1 MMSQDLM
8 RLDIQGM
15 TCAACVSSVEMIVNN
30 HESVKAVNVNLPLSS
45 AAIQLHDNASESV
58 TEEII
63 QKIKQGGFGASRPKQ
78 SKDRRTI
85 LEQHVSLEGR
95 KAALA
100 LILALPTIYLTM
112 FADDLGD
119 FSGFD
124 LRLLLAA
131 IMTIPVY
138 FWSGFTFI
146 SSAWKA
152 IRRGGANMDVLIHL
166 GTSVAFI
173 WSCGVVL
180 AGKYDSL
187 PSVLVNAEHVF
198 FDGVVFIIGF
208 VLLGN
213 YLESAAKLKATDA
226 IHSLMQLQPNQA
238 RVVADDGF
246 TEMID
251 VALVKVGTVVKIK
264 TGETIPIDGIL
275 EDCKASIDQSTM
287 TGEAYPVRKSSGDE
301 VYGGTIV
308 LDGTVLLRT
317 NKVAEDTLLANIISM
332 VEDAQS
338 GKAPIQRLVD
348 KISAIFVPVVIILAV
363 LSGLFWA
370 TIGHDM
376 IDNPMNSSYELAL
389 MVIISTLVIA
399 CPCALGLATPIAL
412 VVGTSV
418 GAQNGLLIKGINA
431 LESVNQCKVM
441 VVDKTGTVTMG
452 RPRVSHI
459 EIIDCEVKE
468 ILSIA
473 AALEQESVHPLA
485 SAIIT
490 SWSNVTSDKPEINDI
505 QAMPGMGMVGEYS
518 GQVVAAGNLE
528 LMLEVGVEL
537 DSEMKLRIAKSTKKG
552 ISIVFVC
559 QGAKLLGWMELS
571 DRIRDSSKIAVKR
584 AKQLGLEVVM
594 LTGDNQESAETI
606 ANQVGISG
614 VIAGVKPNEKAEQIK
629 SLQSG
634 GSKVI
639 MVGDGINDA
648 AALSTADVGI
658 AMGAG
663 SDIALDAAD
672 FVLIRNDLIDAVSS
686 IELGNATMRRIRSN
700 LGWAFSYNVIG
711 IPLAMGLLLPF
722 TGFLLPPAYAAAA
735 MSLSSVSVVGNSLIL
750 RWWRPIAE

>member
-1 MMSQDLM
+1 MSQDLV

-15 TCAACVSSVEMIVNN
+15 TCAACVSSVEMIVNT
-30 HESVKAVNVNLPLSS
+30 HEAVKAVSVNLPLNS
-45 AAIQLHDNASESV
+45 AAIQMHNTV
-58 TEEII
+58 TKATIEEII
-63 QKIKQGGFGASRPKQ
+63 QKIVQGGFGASKPKQ
-78 SKDRRTI
+78 NKDKRKI

-112 FADDLGD
+112 FADDLGG

-131 IMTIPVY
+131 VMTIPVY
-138 FWSGFTFI
+138 FWSGFSFHT
-146 SSAWKA
+146 SAWKS

-213 YLESAAKLKATDA
+213 YLESAARLKATDA

-238 RVVADDGF
+238 RVVADDEF
-246 TEMID
+246 TEMVD
-251 VALVKVGTVVKIK
+251 VALVKVGTLVKVK

-287 TGEAYPVRKSSGDE
+287 TGESYPVRKSSGDE
-301 VYGGTIV
+301 VYAGTIV

-317 NKVAEDTLLANIISM
+317 NKVAQDTLLANIISM

-348 KISAIFVPVVIILAV
+348 KISAIFVPIVIILAL

-370 TIGHDM
+370 TIGNDM
-376 IDNPMNSSYELAL
+376 IDNPMNSGYELAL

-412 VVGTSV
+412 VIGTSV

-431 LESVNQCKVM
+431 LESVNQCQVM
-441 VVDKTGTVTMG
+441 VVDKTGTVTIG

-490 SWSNVTSDKPEINDI
+490 SWSNVTNESPEINDI
-505 QAMPGMGMVGEYS
+505 RVMSGMGMVGEFS

-528 LMLEVGVEL
+528 LMLEVGIEL
-537 DSEMKLRIAKSTKKG
+537 DAAMKERITKATNKG

-559 QGAKLLGWMELS
+559 QGAKLLGWIELS

-594 LTGDNQESAETI
+594 LTGDNQQSAESI
-606 ANQVGISG
+606 ANQVGIDK
-614 VIAGVKPNEKAEQIK
+614 VIFGVKPDEKAEQIK
-629 SLQSG
+629 SLQSS

-639 MVGDGINDA
+639 MIGDGINDA

>member
-1 MMSQDLM
+1 MSQDLV

-15 TCAACVSSVEMIVNN
+15 TCAACVSSVEMIVNT
-30 HESVKAVNVNLPLSS
+30 HEAVKAVSVNLPLNS
-45 AAIQLHDNASESV
+45 AAIQMHNTV
-58 TEEII
+58 TKATIEEII
-63 QKIKQGGFGASRPKQ
+63 QKIIQGGFGASKPKQ
-78 SKDRRTI
+78 NKDKRKI

-112 FADDLGD
+112 FADDLGG

-131 IMTIPVY
+131 VMTIPVY
-138 FWSGFTFI
+138 FWSGFSFHT
-146 SSAWKA
+146 SAWKS

-180 AGKYDSL
+180 AGKYYSL

-213 YLESAAKLKATDA
+213 YLESAARLKATDA

-238 RVVADDGF
+238 RVVADDEF
-246 TEMID
+246 TEMVE
-251 VALVKVGTVVKIK
+251 VALVKVGTLVKVK

-287 TGEAYPVRKSSGDE
+287 TGESYPVRKSSGDE
-301 VYGGTIV
+301 VYAGTIV

-317 NKVAEDTLLANIISM
+317 NKVAQDTLLANIISM

-348 KISAIFVPVVIILAV
+348 KISAIFVPIVIILAL

-370 TIGHDM
+370 TIGNDM
-376 IDNPMNSSYELAL
+376 IDNPMNSGYELAL

-412 VVGTSV
+412 VIGTSV

-431 LESVNQCKVM
+431 LESVNQCQVM
-441 VVDKTGTVTMG
+441 VVDKTGTVTIG

-490 SWSNVTSDKPEINDI
+490 SWSNVTNESPEINDI
-505 QAMPGMGMVGEYS
+505 RVMPGMGMVGEFS

-528 LMLEVGVEL
+528 LMLEVGIEL
-537 DSEMKLRIAKSTKKG
+537 DAAMKERITKATNKG

-559 QGAKLLGWMELS
+559 QGAKLLGWIELS

-594 LTGDNQESAETI
+594 LTGDNQQSAESI
-606 ANQVGISG
+606 ANQVGIDK
-614 VIAGVKPNEKAEQIK
+614 VIFGVKPDEKAEQIK
-629 SLQSG
+629 SLQSS

-639 MVGDGINDA
+639 MIGDGINDA

>member
-1 MMSQDLM
+1 MSQDLV

-15 TCAACVSSVEMIVNN
+15 TCAACVSSVEMIANT
-30 HESVKAVNVNLPLSS
+30 HESVKAVSVNLPLSS
-45 AAIQLHDNASESV
+45 AAIQLHNTV
-58 TEEII
+58 TEATIEEII
-63 QKIKQGGFGASRPKQ
+63 QKIVKGGFGASKPKQ
-78 SKDRRTI
+78 NKDKRKI

-112 FADDLGD
+112 FADDLGG
-119 FSGFD
+119 FSGFN

-131 IMTIPVY
+131 VMTIPVY
-138 FWSGFTFI
+138 FWSGFSFI
-146 SSAWKA
+146 TSAWKS
-152 IRRGGANMDVLIHL
+152 IRRGSANMDVLIHL

-213 YLESAAKLKATDA
+213 YLESAARLKATDA

-238 RVVADDGF
+238 RVVADDEF
-246 TEMID
+246 TEMVD
-251 VALVKVGTVVKIK
+251 VALVKVGTLVKIK

-287 TGEAYPVRKSSGDE
+287 TGESYPVRKSSGDE
-301 VYGGTIV
+301 VYAGTIV

-317 NKVAEDTLLANIISM
+317 NKVAQDTLLANIISM

-348 KISAIFVPVVIILAV
+348 KISAIFVPIVIILAL

-370 TIGHDM
+370 TIGNDM
-376 IDNPMNSSYELAL
+376 IDNPMNSGYELAL

-412 VVGTSV
+412 VIGTSV

-431 LESVNQCKVM
+431 LESVNQCQVM
-441 VVDKTGTVTMG
+441 VVDKTGTVTIG

-473 AALEQESVHPLA
+473 AALE
-485 SAIIT
+485 I
-490 SWSNVTSDKPEINDI
+490 
-505 QAMPGMGMVGEYS
+505 G
-518 GQVVAAGNLE
+518 
-528 LMLEVGVEL
+528 
-537 DSEMKLRIAKSTKKG
+537 
-552 ISIVFVC
+552 
-559 QGAKLLGWMELS
+559 
-571 DRIRDSSKIAVKR
+571 R
-584 AKQLGLEVVM
+584 AHV
-594 LTGDNQESAETI
+594 
-606 ANQVGISG
+606 
-614 VIAGVKPNEKAEQIK
+614 
-629 SLQSG
+629 
-634 GSKVI
+634 
-639 MVGDGINDA
+639 
-648 AALSTADVGI
+648 
-658 AMGAG
+658 
-663 SDIALDAAD
+663 
-672 FVLIRNDLIDAVSS
+672 
-686 IELGNATMRRIRSN
+686 
-700 LGWAFSYNVIG
+700 
-711 IPLAMGLLLPF
+711 
-722 TGFLLPPAYAAAA
+722 
-735 MSLSSVSVVGNSLIL
+735 
-750 RWWRPIAE
+750 

>member
-1 MMSQDLM
+1 
-8 RLDIQGM
+8 
-15 TCAACVSSVEMIVNN
+15 
-30 HESVKAVNVNLPLSS
+30 
-45 AAIQLHDNASESV
+45 
-58 TEEII
+58 
-63 QKIKQGGFGASRPKQ
+63 
-78 SKDRRTI
+78 
-85 LEQHVSLEGR
+85 
-95 KAALA
+95 
-100 LILALPTIYLTM
+100 M

-146 SSAWKA
+146 TSAWKA

-198 FDGVVFIIGF
+198 FEGVVFIIGF

-251 VALVKVGTVVKIK
+251 VALVKVGTLVKIK

-317 NKVAEDTLLANIISM
+317 NKVAEDTLLANIIPM

-412 VVGTSV
+412 VIGTSV

-537 DSEMKLRIAKSTKKG
+537 DSKMKQRITKSTKKG

-594 LTGDNQESAETI
+594 LTGDNQEAAEAI
-606 ANQVGISG
+606 ASQVSINR

-648 AALSTADVGI
+648 AALTTADVGI

>member
-1 MMSQDLM
+1 MSQDLV

-15 TCAACVSSVEMIVNN
+15 TCAACVSSVEMIVNT
-30 HESVKAVNVNLPLSS
+30 HEAVKAVSVNLPLNS
-45 AAIQLHDNASESV
+45 AAIQMHNTV
-58 TEEII
+58 TKATIEEII
-63 QKIKQGGFGASRPKQ
+63 QKIVQGGFGASKPKQ
-78 SKDRRTI
+78 NKDKRKI

-112 FADDLGD
+112 FADDLGG

-131 IMTIPVY
+131 VMTIPVY
-138 FWSGFTFI
+138 FWSGFSFHT
-146 SSAWKA
+146 SAWKS

-213 YLESAAKLKATDA
+213 YLESAARLKATDA

-238 RVVADDGF
+238 RVVADDEF
-246 TEMID
+246 TEMVD
-251 VALVKVGTVVKIK
+251 VALVKVGTLVKVK

-287 TGEAYPVRKSSGDE
+287 TGESYPVRKSSGDE
-301 VYGGTIV
+301 VYAGTIV

-317 NKVAEDTLLANIISM
+317 NKVAQDTLLANIISM

-348 KISAIFVPVVIILAV
+348 KISAIFVPIVIILAL

-370 TIGHDM
+370 TIGNDM
-376 IDNPMNSSYELAL
+376 IDNPMNSGYELAL

-412 VVGTSV
+412 VIGTSV

-431 LESVNQCKVM
+431 LESVNQCQVM
-441 VVDKTGTVTMG
+441 VVDKTGTVTIG

-490 SWSNVTSDKPEINDI
+490 SWSNVTNESPEINDI
-505 QAMPGMGMVGEYS
+505 RAMPGMGMVGEFS

-528 LMLEVGVEL
+528 LMLEVGIEL
-537 DSEMKLRIAKSTKKG
+537 DAAMKERITKATNKG

-559 QGAKLLGWMELS
+559 QGAKLLGWIELS

-594 LTGDNQESAETI
+594 LTGDNQQSAESI
-606 ANQVGISG
+606 ANQVGIDK
-614 VIAGVKPNEKAEQIK
+614 VIFGVKPDEKAEQIK
-629 SLQSG
+629 SLQSS

-639 MVGDGINDA
+639 MIGDGINDA

>member
-1 MMSQDLM
+1 MSQDLV

-15 TCAACVSSVEMIVNN
+15 TCAACVSSVEMIVNT
-30 HESVKAVNVNLPLSS
+30 HEAVKAVSVNLPLNS
-45 AAIQLHDNASESV
+45 AAIQMHNTV
-58 TEEII
+58 TKATIEEII
-63 QKIKQGGFGASRPKQ
+63 QKIVQGGFGASKPKQ
-78 SKDRRTI
+78 NKDKRKI

-112 FADDLGD
+112 FADDLGG

-131 IMTIPVY
+131 VMTIPVY
-138 FWSGFTFI
+138 FWSGFSFHT
-146 SSAWKA
+146 SAWKS

-213 YLESAAKLKATDA
+213 YLESAARLKATDA

-238 RVVADDGF
+238 RVVADDEF
-246 TEMID
+246 TEMVD
-251 VALVKVGTVVKIK
+251 VALVKVGTLVKVK

-287 TGEAYPVRKSSGDE
+287 TGESYPVRKSSGDE
-301 VYGGTIV
+301 VYAGTIV

-317 NKVAEDTLLANIISM
+317 NKVAQDTLLANIISM

-338 GKAPIQRLVD
+338 SKAPIQRLVD
-348 KISAIFVPVVIILAV
+348 KISAIFVPIVIILAL

-370 TIGHDM
+370 TIGNDM
-376 IDNPMNSSYELAL
+376 IDNPMNSGYELAL

-412 VVGTSV
+412 VIGTSV

-431 LESVNQCKVM
+431 LESVNQCQVM
-441 VVDKTGTVTMG
+441 VVDKTGTVTIG

-490 SWSNVTSDKPEINDI
+490 SWSNVTNESPEINDI
-505 QAMPGMGMVGEYS
+505 RVMSGMGMVGEFS

-528 LMLEVGVEL
+528 LMLEVGIEL
-537 DSEMKLRIAKSTKKG
+537 DAAMKERITKATNKG

-559 QGAKLLGWMELS
+559 QGAKLLGWIELS

-594 LTGDNQESAETI
+594 LTGDNQQSAESI
-606 ANQVGISG
+606 ANQVGIDK
-614 VIAGVKPNEKAEQIK
+614 VIFGVKPDEKAEQIK
-629 SLQSG
+629 SLQSS

-639 MVGDGINDA
+639 MIGDGINDA

>member
-1 MMSQDLM
+1 MSQDLV

-15 TCAACVSSVEMIVNN
+15 TCAACVSSVEMIVNT
-30 HESVKAVNVNLPLSS
+30 HEAVKAVSVNLPLNS
-45 AAIQLHDNASESV
+45 AAIQMHNTV
-58 TEEII
+58 TKATIEEVI
-63 QKIKQGGFGASRPKQ
+63 QKIIQGGFGASKPKQ
-78 SKDRRTI
+78 NKDKRKI

-112 FADDLGD
+112 FADDLGG

-131 IMTIPVY
+131 VMTIPVY
-138 FWSGFTFI
+138 FWSGFSFHT
-146 SSAWKA
+146 SAWKS

-213 YLESAAKLKATDA
+213 YLESAARLKATDA

-238 RVVADDGF
+238 RVVADDEF
-246 TEMID
+246 TEMVD
-251 VALVKVGTVVKIK
+251 VALVKVGTLVKVK

-287 TGEAYPVRKSSGDE
+287 TGESYPVRKSSGDE
-301 VYGGTIV
+301 VYAGTIV

-317 NKVAEDTLLANIISM
+317 NKVAQDTLLANIISM

-338 GKAPIQRLVD
+338 SKAPIQRLVD
-348 KISAIFVPVVIILAV
+348 KISAIFVPIVIILAL

-370 TIGHDM
+370 TIGNDM
-376 IDNPMNSSYELAL
+376 IDNPMNSGYELAL

-412 VVGTSV
+412 VIGTSV

-431 LESVNQCKVM
+431 LESVNQCQVM
-441 VVDKTGTVTMG
+441 VVDKTGTVTIG

-490 SWSNVTSDKPEINDI
+490 SWSNVTNESPEINDI
-505 QAMPGMGMVGEYS
+505 RVMPGMGMVGEFS

-528 LMLEVGVEL
+528 LMLEVGIEL
-537 DSEMKLRIAKSTKKG
+537 DAAMKERITKATNKG

-559 QGAKLLGWMELS
+559 QGAKLLGWIELS

-594 LTGDNQESAETI
+594 LTGDNQQSAESI
-606 ANQVGISG
+606 ANQVGIDK
-614 VIAGVKPNEKAEQIK
+614 VIFGVKPDEKAEQIK
-629 SLQSG
+629 SLQSSG
-634 GSKVI
+634 NKVI
-639 MVGDGINDA
+639 MIGDGINDA

>member
-1 MMSQDLM
+1 MNSDLL

-15 TCAACVSSVEMIVNN
+15 TCAACVSSVEMIVNT
-30 HESVKAVNVNLPLSS
+30 HKSVKAVSVNLPLNS
-45 AAIQLHDNASESV
+45 AAIQLHDTV
-58 TEEII
+58 TTTITEELI
-63 QKIKQGGFGASRPKQ
+63 QKIEQGGFGASKPKE

-85 LEQHVSLEGR
+85 LEKHVSLEGR

-131 IMTIPVY
+131 VMTIPVY
-138 FWSGFTFI
+138 FWSGFDFHK
-146 SSAWKA
+146 SAWRS
-152 IRRGGANMDVLIHL
+152 IRRSGANMDVLIHL

-238 RVVADDGF
+238 RVVADDDF
-246 TEMID
+246 TEMVD
-251 VALVKVGTVVKIK
+251 VALVKVGTLVKIK

-275 EDCKASIDQSTM
+275 EDCKASIDLSTM

-301 VYGGTIV
+301 VYAGTIV

-348 KISAIFVPVVIILAV
+348 KISAIFVPVVIILALV
-363 LSGLFWA
+363 SGLFWA
-370 TIGHDM
+370 TIGGEL
-376 IDNPMNSSYELAL
+376 IDNPMNSGYELAL

-418 GAQNGLLIKGINA
+418 GAQNGLLIKGIEA

-490 SWSNVTSDKPEINDI
+490 SWSNVTSERPEINDI
-505 QAMPGMGMVGEYS
+505 QAMPGMGMVGEFS

-528 LMLEVGVEL
+528 LMLEVGIEL
-537 DSEMKLRIAKSTKKG
+537 DEEMNQKIAKATMKG

-559 QGAKLLGWMELS
+559 QGAKLLGWIELS

-594 LTGDNQESAETI
+594 LTGDNQESAASI
-606 ANQVGISG
+606 ANQVGIER
-614 VIAGVKPNEKAEQIK
+614 VISGVKPNEKAEQIK

-634 GSKVI
+634 DNKVI
-639 MVGDGINDA
+639 MIGDGINDA

>member
-1 MMSQDLM
+1 M

-15 TCAACVSSVEMIVNN
+15 TCAACVSSVEMIVKK
-30 HESVKAVNVNLPLSS
+30 HESVKAVNVNLPLNS
-45 AAIQLHDNASESV
+45 AAIQLHDNAPESV

-63 QKIKQGGFGASRPKQ
+63 QKIEQGGFGASRPKQ
-78 SKDRRTI
+78 PKDRRSI

-138 FWSGFTFI
+138 FWSGFGFI
-146 SSAWKA
+146 TSAWKS

-238 RVVADDGF
+238 RVVADDEF

-251 VALVKVGTVVKIK
+251 VALVKVGTLVKIK

-301 VYGGTIV
+301 VYAGTIV
-308 LDGTVLLRT
+308 LDGTVFLRT

-348 KISAIFVPVVIILAV
+348 KISAIFVPVVIILALV
-363 LSGLFWA
+363 SGLFWA
-370 TIGHDM
+370 TIGNDM
-376 IDNPMNSSYELAL
+376 IDNPMNSGYELAL

-412 VVGTSV
+412 VIGTSV
-418 GAQNGLLIKGINA
+418 GAQNGLLVKGIDA

-473 AALEQESVHPLA
+473 AALEQESIHPLA

-490 SWSNVTSDKPEINDI
+490 SWSNVTNDRPEINDI
-505 QAMPGMGMVGEYS
+505 QTMPGMGMVGEYS
-518 GQVVAAGNLE
+518 GQVVAAGNLA
-528 LMLEVGVEL
+528 LMVEVGVEL
-537 DSEMKLRIAKSTKKG
+537 DSDMKQRITKSTKKG

-584 AKQLGLEVVM
+584 AKQLGLEVIM
-594 LTGDNQESAETI
+594 LTGDNQESAASI
-606 ANQVGISG
+606 AKQVGIER
-614 VIAGVKPNEKAEQIK
+614 VISGVKPNEKAEQIK

-634 GSKVI
+634 DNKVI
-639 MVGDGINDA
+639 MIGDGINDA

>member
-1 MMSQDLM
+1 MNSDLL

-15 TCAACVSSVEMIVNN
+15 SCAACVSSVEMIVNK
-30 HESVKAVNVNLPLSS
+30 HESVKAVNVNLPLNF
-45 AAIQLHDNASESV
+45 AAIQLHDTV
-58 TEEII
+58 TKTITEELI
-63 QKIKQGGFGASRPKQ
+63 QKIEQGGFGASRPKE
-78 SKDRRTI
+78 SKDKRTI
-85 LEQHVSLEGR
+85 LEKHVSLEGR

-138 FWSGFTFI
+138 FWSGFSFHT
-146 SSAWKA
+146 SAWKS

-173 WSCGVVL
+173 WSLGVVL
-180 AGKYDSL
+180 AGRYDSL

-238 RVVADDGF
+238 RVVADDDF
-246 TEMID
+246 TEMMD
-251 VALVKVGTVVKIK
+251 VALVKVGTLVKIK

-275 EDCKASIDQSTM
+275 EDCKASIDLSTM

-301 VYGGTIV
+301 VYAGTIV
-308 LDGTVLLRT
+308 LDGTVFLRT

-348 KISAIFVPVVIILAV
+348 KISAIFVPVVIILALV
-363 LSGLFWA
+363 SGLFWA
-370 TIGHDM
+370 TIGNGM
-376 IDNPMNSSYELAL
+376 IDNPMNSGYELAL

-418 GAQNGLLIKGINA
+418 GAQNGLLIKGIDA
-431 LESVNQCKVM
+431 LETVNRCKVL

-490 SWSNVTSDKPEINDI
+490 SWSNVTSDRPEINDI
-505 QAMPGMGMVGEYS
+505 RVMPGMGMVGEFL

-528 LMLEVGVEL
+528 LMLEVGIEL
-537 DSEMKLRIAKSTKKG
+537 DSEIEQRITKATMKG

-584 AKQLGLEVVM
+584 AKQLGLEVIM
-594 LTGDNQESAETI
+594 LTGDNQDSAASI
-606 ANQVGISG
+606 ANQVGIER
-614 VIAGVKPNEKAEQIK
+614 VISGVKPNEKAEQIK

-634 GSKVI
+634 DNKVI
-639 MVGDGINDA
+639 MIGDGINDA
-648 AALSTADVGI
+648 AALSIADVGI